1 MQKCKLIALGAIAA
15 MGLSGCFATTD
26 LDRAAVGAAVGGVG
40 AAAVGGS
47 VVTGVVAGAAVG
59 ALCDE
64 VLPVCT

>member
-1 MQKCKLIALGAIAA
+1 MQKIKLIALCAIAA
-15 MGLSGCFATTD
+15 TVLSGCFARTD

-47 VVTGVVAGAAVG
+47 VATGVVAGAAVG

-64 VLPVCT
+64 ILTVCN

>member
-1 MQKCKLIALGAIAA
+1 MRIFRIVAVCAIA
-15 MGLSGCFATTD
+15 GSLSGCFATTD

-47 VVTGVVAGAAVG
+47 VATGVIGGAAVG

-64 VLPVCT
+64 VFRACR

>member
-1 MQKCKLIALGAIAA
+1 MQKFKLIALGAIAA
-15 MGLSGCFATTD
+15 IGLSGCFATTD

-47 VVTGVVAGAAVG
+47 VATGVVAGAAVG

-64 VLPVCT
+64 FLTVCN